1 MLEQYGL
8 QQPESLDFSKIKLSS
23 RKKLDDPILK
33 LDDKYKGLSKKYSE
47 KTFIL
52 DKMEKHDYNELR
64 KISQFY
70 YESSGIYQRL
80 CKYMAF
86 LYRYDWFITPYRI
99 SNSVKSEKIM
109 SEFYKISQYLENSH
123 IPQMCGDIALQVVK
137 NGCYY
142 GYVTDNDKG
151 VFLQEL
157 PYNYC
162 RSRFSKDGYPVVEF
176 NMRYFDDAFS
186 DEDYRIRII
195 KSFPKEFWQGY
206 LKYKQGKL
214 PPDFS
219 GDTSGWYLLD
229 PNLSVKFTF
238 NGAGNSQG
246 SDFPILTN
254 AIPAIIDLDNAQD
267 LDRQKTLQ
275 RLLKIL
281 IQKLPIDKNGDLIFD
296 LDEAADMHS
305 LAVQMLRNAVGV
317 DVLTTFADV
326 DVADLTDSNTATT
339 TDDLE
344 KVERTVYNEF
354 GVSRN
359 LFNSD
364 SNLAL
369 QYSVLDDEA
378 SIRNFPLQ
386 LNAFFNRVL
395 DIKFNHQPNKYYFRF
410 EMMETTIYNYKEL
423 AKLFKEQTQVGF
435 SKLKPQIA
443 LGHTQS
449 EIIATAIFE
458 NEILNLND
466 IMVPPLMSST
476 MSSKDVLD
484 KKESTSDSKNKDNQ
498 NNNSDEKSAGRP
510 EKDDNEKSDKTI
522 QNKESM

>member
-1 MLEQYGL
+1 
-8 QQPESLDFSKIKLSS
+8 
-23 RKKLDDPILK
+23 
-33 LDDKYKGLSKKYSE
+33 
-47 KTFIL
+47 
-52 DKMEKHDYNELR
+52 MEKHDYNELR

-86 LYRYDWFITPYRI
+86 LYRYDWFITPYKI

-238 NGAGNSQG
+238 NGAGNS
-246 SDFPILTN
+246 
-254 AIPAIIDLDNAQD
+254 
-267 LDRQKTLQ
+267 
-275 RLLKIL
+275 
-281 IQKLPIDKNGDLIFD
+281 
-296 LDEAADMHS
+296 
-305 LAVQMLRNAVGV
+305 
-317 DVLTTFADV
+317 
-326 DVADLTDSNTATT
+326 
-339 TDDLE
+339 
-344 KVERTVYNEF
+344 
-354 GVSRN
+354 
-359 LFNSD
+359 
-364 SNLAL
+364 
-369 QYSVLDDEA
+369 
-378 SIRNFPLQ
+378 
-386 LNAFFNRVL
+386 
-395 DIKFNHQPNKYYFRF
+395 
-410 EMMETTIYNYKEL
+410 
-423 AKLFKEQTQVGF
+423 
-435 SKLKPQIA
+435 
-443 LGHTQS
+443 
-449 EIIATAIFE
+449 
-458 NEILNLND
+458 
-466 IMVPPLMSST
+466 
-476 MSSKDVLD
+476 
-484 KKESTSDSKNKDNQ
+484 
-498 NNNSDEKSAGRP
+498 
-510 EKDDNEKSDKTI
+510 
-522 QNKESM
+522 